1 MRAPQSLPTNPK
13 PMYNKIKPYH
23 ICEGLGKGE
32 NSMDKRKSTGNIA
45 LVLRAIGGYPIMGLA
60 LLANVGEGISR
71 VALAA
76 NAGAF
81 LDAIIASDY
90 QRMVQLTWLLM
101 AWVVVQFIS
110 IAVKDSALGS
120 YLEQGMVRLR
130 LKTVEVLSKTKMS
143 WLVNRHTGELSAR
156 ISGDLNALS
165 GSLRPILVL
174 SGSAALRRFVTITYL
189 LFLNWRLTLIVFAI
203 APFSMFMQWVGSKRM
218 KEYRTANQ
226 NAVGKMVAV
235 LFDCFGGFESV
246 KSLVLEGEMHWRFDE
261 VQKNQY
267 DALLKEQRL
276 SALLLPFSWVNSYL
290 PQFILIVMGGVL
302 IIQGSLTV
310 GGVLVFLSLASGV
323 INGLGDTFTLFSNI
337 RQLGV
342 HADRIG
348 ALWNVPVEESGSI
361 ITSNASTAPVYL
373 KNVTYSYAE
382 GEGGNARPI
391 LKNVSLTIRPG
402 EFVAVVG
409 ASGSGKSTLLKLIAS
424 LYEVDEGEI
433 GYYGTPRAQWNVQP
447 LRRNIAY
454 VTQDTYLFPGTLA
467 YNVASGGNAVPVPQ
481 VADALATAQLADFV
495 AGLPNGVQTEV
506 GERGVFLSGGQRQRI
521 SIARALCK
529 QADILL
535 LDEATSALDART
547 EEALVSAIVAV
558 QNHPAML
565 FVTHRIHS
573 ARRADRIVVMQDG
586 VICGE
591 GTHQELAESN
601 SEYQRLLAAQ
611 EGDER
616 YA

>member
-1 MRAPQSLPTNPK
+1 
-13 PMYNKIKPYH
+13 
-23 ICEGLGKGE
+23 
-32 NSMDKRKSTGNIA
+32 MDKRKSTGNIA
-45 LVLRAIGGYPIMGLA
+45 LVLRAIGGYPIMGIA

-90 QRMVQLTWLLM
+90 QRMVQLTWLLL
-101 AWVVVQFIS
+101 AWVVVQFFS

-246 KSLVLEGEMHWRFDE
+246 KSLVLEGEMHRRFDE

-290 PQFILIVMGGVL
+290 PQFILIIMGGVL

-323 INGLGDTFTLFSNI
+323 INGLGDTFTLFANI

-348 ALWNVPVEESGSI
+348 ALWNVPMEESGSI
-361 ITSNASTAPVYL
+361 KTSNASTAPVYL
-373 KNVTYSYAE
+373 KNVTYSYTE

-391 LKNVSLTIRPG
+391 LKNISLTIRPG

-433 GYYGTPRAQWNVQP
+433 GYYGTLRAQWNVQS

-467 YNVASGGNAVPVPQ
+467 YNVASGGNAVPVQQ
-481 VADALATAQLADFV
+481 VAEI
-495 AGLPNGVQTEV
+495 G
-506 GERGVFLSGGQRQRI
+506 
-521 SIARALCK
+521 RAH
-529 QADILL
+529 
-535 LDEATSALDART
+535 
-547 EEALVSAIVAV
+547 V
-558 QNHPAML
+558 
-565 FVTHRIHS
+565 
-573 ARRADRIVVMQDG
+573 
-586 VICGE
+586 
-591 GTHQELAESN
+591 
-601 SEYQRLLAAQ
+601 
-611 EGDER
+611 
-616 YA
+616 